1 MKLFLMTLLLSG
13 LTLWT
18 GRAADIT
25 KIEGRAAGWDITTR
39 RSVCRLRLD
48 GAGGIYPVFWGN
60 RACVGVSPEQN
71 RKRANG
77 PFRLDEVPVR
87 GTYADKMPV
96 LEVVYADGTR
106 DCELTLVSAE
116 VVSVEGRETLKIVQR
131 DKHYPLEVIS
141 YLRVLPEYDL
151 IEKWI
156 EVTNTARRGKEEIR
170 IENLLSGS
178 ALLPADR
185 YFLTHHSGQ
194 WFREYQ
200 LRKTELTAGVKSL
213 LSRDFFAFEN
223 TPWFAVTN
231 TPGDDAHHAE
241 VWFGQVHYSGNWRI
255 DFEAT
260 HSSHLQI
267 VGGINFWDT
276 ELSLLPGQS
285 FRTPKFS
292 MGYTPDGTEDAAQ
305 LAHAY
310 VRGEILPA
318 PHRDRIRPV
327 LYNSWYATAFD
338 VNEEQQLALARRA
351 KEIGVELFVIDD
363 GWFKGRKSDNAGLGD
378 WTVDPEKFPN
388 GLQSMIGR
396 INELGL
402 DFGIWVEPEMVNPNS
417 DLYRKHP
424 DWVLNFPNRERT
436 EWRNQLTLNLAREDV
451 YQYLLK
457 SMTDLL
463 AQNNIKFVKWDR
475 NRGLTQPGWP
485 EADRR
490 IQREVRIRY
499 MENLYRL
506 IETLRERFPD
516 VIFENC
522 SSGGGR
528 PDLGMLQR
536 MDQTW
541 ASDNTDP
548 IDRLFIQYGYLSAWP
563 ANTMV
568 CWTNRSDYHRAGL
581 SLDYTFD
588 VAMQGVLGIGQDITK
603 WNERE
608 TATAKRKIA
617 EYKEV
622 RDLVQRGV
630 ADRLRSPFEGNR
642 SAVQYTD
649 AGASRSVVFCYNLGE
664 TMEGSTEQM
673 RESQMLRLRSLDPEK
688 NYRINNDA
696 ATYTGDYLMK
706 IGIRWPVQG
715 AYKSA
720 VIRITRL

>member
-1 MKLFLMTLLLSG
+1 M
-13 LTLWT
+13 
-18 GRAADIT
+18 
-25 KIEGRAAGWDITTR
+25 
-39 RSVCRLRLD
+39 
-48 GAGGIYPVFWGN
+48 
-60 RACVGVSPEQN
+60 
-71 RKRANG
+71 
-77 PFRLDEVPVR
+77 R
-87 GTYADKMPV
+87 G
-96 LEVVYADGTR
+96 
-106 DCELTLVSAE
+106 
-116 VVSVEGRETLKIVQR
+116 
-131 DKHYPLEVIS
+131 
-141 YLRVLPEYDL
+141 
-151 IEKWI
+151 
-156 EVTNTARRGKEEIR
+156 
-170 IENLLSGS
+170 
-178 ALLPADR
+178 
-185 YFLTHHSGQ
+185 
-194 WFREYQ
+194 
-200 LRKTELTAGVKSL
+200 
-213 LSRDFFAFEN
+213 
-223 TPWFAVTN
+223 
-231 TPGDDAHHAE
+231 
-241 VWFGQVHYSGNWRI
+241 
-255 DFEAT
+255 
-260 HSSHLQI
+260 
-267 VGGINFWDT
+267 
-276 ELSLLPGQS
+276 
-285 FRTPKFS
+285 
-292 MGYTPDGTEDAAQ
+292 
-305 LAHAY
+305 
-310 VRGEILPA
+310 
-318 PHRDRIRPV
+318 
-327 LYNSWYATAFD
+327 
-338 VNEEQQLALARRA
+338 
-351 KEIGVELFVIDD
+351 
-363 GWFKGRKSDNAGLGD
+363 
-378 WTVDPEKFPN
+378 
-388 GLQSMIGR
+388 
-396 INELGL
+396 
-402 DFGIWVEPEMVNPNS
+402 WVEPEMVNPNS

-603 WNERE
+603 WNDRE
-608 TATAKRKIA
+608 MATAKRKIA

-622 RDLVQRGV
+622 RELVQRGV

-642 SAVQYTD
+642 SAVQYTE
-649 AGASRSVVFCYNLGE
+649 AGASRAAVFCYNLGE
-664 TMEGSTEQM
+664 TMEGTTVQM
-673 RESQMLRLRSLDPEK
+673 RESQMLCLRSLDPGK
-688 NYRINNDA
+688 KYRINNDA

-720 VIRITRL
+720 VIRITEI

>member
-1 MKLFLMTLLLSG
+1 
-13 LTLWT
+13 
-18 GRAADIT
+18 
-25 KIEGRAAGWDITTR
+25 
-39 RSVCRLRLD
+39 
-48 GAGGIYPVFWGN
+48 
-60 RACVGVSPEQN
+60 
-71 RKRANG
+71 
-77 PFRLDEVPVR
+77 
-87 GTYADKMPV
+87 
-96 LEVVYADGTR
+96 
-106 DCELTLVSAE
+106 
-116 VVSVEGRETLKIVQR
+116 
-131 DKHYPLEVIS
+131 
-141 YLRVLPEYDL
+141 
-151 IEKWI
+151 
-156 EVTNTARRGKEEIR
+156 
-170 IENLLSGS
+170 
-178 ALLPADR
+178 
-185 YFLTHHSGQ
+185 
-194 WFREYQ
+194 
-200 LRKTELTAGVKSL
+200 
-213 LSRDFFAFEN
+213 
-223 TPWFAVTN
+223 
-231 TPGDDAHHAE
+231 
-241 VWFGQVHYSGNWRI
+241 
-255 DFEAT
+255 
-260 HSSHLQI
+260 
-267 VGGINFWDT
+267 
-276 ELSLLPGQS
+276 
-285 FRTPKFS
+285 
-292 MGYTPDGTEDAAQ
+292 
-305 LAHAY
+305 
-310 VRGEILPA
+310 
-318 PHRDRIRPV
+318 
-327 LYNSWYATAFD
+327 
-338 VNEEQQLALARRA
+338 
-351 KEIGVELFVIDD
+351 
-363 GWFKGRKSDNAGLGD
+363 
-378 WTVDPEKFPN
+378 
-388 GLQSMIGR
+388 MIGR